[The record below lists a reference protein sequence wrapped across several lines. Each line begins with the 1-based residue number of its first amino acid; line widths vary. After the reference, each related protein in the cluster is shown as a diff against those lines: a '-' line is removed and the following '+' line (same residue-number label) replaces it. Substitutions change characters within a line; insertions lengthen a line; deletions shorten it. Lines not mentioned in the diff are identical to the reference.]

1 MSEGTNK
8 KKKCEMM
15 NLKKITR
22 VVSALLACCCVTV
35 NAQEKAPPNVLLIAI
50 DDLNDWIGCMGG
62 HPQAQTPNMDR
73 LAARGVLFNNAHC
86 QSPVCNPS
94 RASMM
99 TSLYPSTTGIYFLNP
114 DLSESPVAT
123 KNTLLP
129 KRFQDEGYYVTGA
142 GKLFH
147 GGQDKKYL
155 PNWAG
160 SFGGFGPY
168 PKKKIS
174 TFPGHPLWDWGVF
187 PETDDLMPDYKIA
200 AWGVEQ
206 LAKQQDPSTTST
218 SSGQTSS
225 GEPKPLFLATGFYTP
240 HVPQYAPQKWFDLY
254 PLETLQLPKVVAND
268 LKDISEYG
276 VNLTR
281 LKHVAPTMEW
291 VEANDQ
297 WKPLVQ
303 SYLACISFTDHQVGK
318 LLDALDASPYKDNTY
333 VVLYTDHGF
342 HQGEKQRFAKRSLW
356 EDGTRTPMIIAGPG
370 IVEGS
375 VCSKPAQLLDI
386 YPTLLELT
394 GLKADAKL
402 EGNSLVPLL
411 KNPQADWPHYART
424 SFGPGNYSIVSE
436 EYRYICYNDG
446 SEEFYDRSKDTHEW
460 NNVITNPEY
469 AAVIKKH
476 RAEIPQQ
483 RHEILSQNSTGH
495 KSFEA
500 SEAVSRGEPIP
511 ADKPVKKNRR
521 Q

>member
-1 MSEGTNK
+1 
-8 KKKCEMM
+8 
-15 NLKKITR
+15 
-22 VVSALLACCCVTV
+22 
-35 NAQEKAPPNVLLIAI
+35 
-50 DDLNDWIGCMGG
+50 
-62 HPQAQTPNMDR
+62 
-73 LAARGVLFNNAHC
+73 
-86 QSPVCNPS
+86 
-94 RASMM
+94 MM

-168 PKKKIS
+168 PKKKLS

-187 PETDDLMPDYKIA
+187 PETDNLMPDYKIA

-206 LAKQQDPSTTST
+206 LAKQQD
-218 SSGQTSS
+218 
-225 GEPKPLFLATGFYTP
+225 KPLFLATGFYTP

-268 LKDISEYG
+268 LKDISEYA
-276 VNLTR
+276 V
-281 LKHVAPTMEW
+281 
-291 VEANDQ
+291 
-297 WKPLVQ
+297 
-303 SYLACISFTDHQVGK
+303 
-318 LLDALDASPYKDNTY
+318 NTY

-342 HQGEKQRFAKRSLW
+342 HQGEKERFAKRSLW

-411 KNPQADWPHYART
+411 KNPQADWPHRART

-436 EYRYICYNDG
+436 AYRYICYNDG

-476 RAEIPQQ
+476 QAQVPQQ

-511 ADKPVKKNRR
+511 ADKPVKKNRKK
-521 Q
+521 

>member
-1 MSEGTNK
+1 
-8 KKKCEMM
+8 MM
-15 NLKKITR
+15 HLKKITR
-22 VVSALLACCCVTV
+22 VASALLACCCVNV

-73 LAARGVLFNNAHC
+73 LAARGVLFDNAHC

-99 TSLYPSTTGIYFLNP
+99 TSLYPSTTGI
-114 DLSESPVAT
+114 
-123 KNTLLP
+123 
-129 KRFQDEGYYVTGA
+129 
-142 GKLFH
+142 
-147 GGQDKKYL
+147 
-155 PNWAG
+155 
-160 SFGGFGPY
+160 
-168 PKKKIS
+168 
-174 TFPGHPLWDWGVF
+174 
-187 PETDDLMPDYKIA
+187 
-200 AWGVEQ
+200 
-206 LAKQQDPSTTST
+206 
-218 SSGQTSS
+218 
-225 GEPKPLFLATGFYTP
+225 YTP

-268 LKDISEYG
+268 LKDISEYA
-276 VNLTR
+276 V
-281 LKHVAPTMEW
+281 
-291 VEANDQ
+291 
-297 WKPLVQ
+297 
-303 SYLACISFTDHQVGK
+303 
-318 LLDALDASPYKDNTY
+318 NTY

-342 HQGEKQRFAKRSLW
+342 HQGEKERFAKRSLW

-411 KNPQADWPHYART
+411 KNPQADWPHRART

-436 EYRYICYNDG
+436 AYRYICYNDG

-476 RAEIPQQ
+476 QAQVPQQ

-511 ADKPVKKNRR
+511 ADKPVKKNRKK
-521 Q
+521 